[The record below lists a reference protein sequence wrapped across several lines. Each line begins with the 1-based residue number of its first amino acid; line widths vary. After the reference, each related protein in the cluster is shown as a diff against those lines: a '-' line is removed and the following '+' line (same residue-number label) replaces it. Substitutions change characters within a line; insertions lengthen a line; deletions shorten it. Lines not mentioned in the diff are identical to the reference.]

1 MVLPVAF
8 KDWLGMDSELFLDF
22 HLRLYTLTINVDQTP
37 RDLSIIYRDCV
48 FLL

>member
-1 MVLPVAF
+1 MVLPVAI
-8 KDWLGMDSELFLDF
+8 KDWLGMDSELFLDLQ
-22 HLRLYTLTINVDQTP
+22 LRLHTLTLYINQTS